1 MMQVFFLIDNWIWVD
16 YVIAV
21 LLGLAAL
28 RGLFRGLLKELFA
41 LGSWLVAI
49 MIGVQYNVELAFL
62 LQNAITNPAIRVAS
76 AFVVLVAI
84 TLLFAALINFLL
96 SELIYKSGFSLIN
109 RLFGFCLGL
118 IKGSLLVLILILL
131 AGLGTI
137 PEVPWW
143 KQSLL
148 IPPFQSLVVWLKDYI
163 PSNLAG
169 YINFR

>member
-1 MMQVFFLIDNWIWVD
+1 MQAFLETANWIWVD

-21 LLGLAAL
+21 LLGLPAL

-41 LGSWLVAI
+41 LGSWLLAI
-49 MIGVQYNVELAFL
+49 VIGLQYNAEVAFL
-62 LQNAITNPAIRVAS
+62 LQNTIVNPTNRVAS
-76 AFVVLVAI
+76 AFGVLVAV

-96 SELIYKSGFSLIN
+96 SELIYKSGLGLLN
-109 RLFGFCLGL
+109 RGFGFCFGF
-118 IKGSLLVLILILL
+118 IKGSVLVLILIFLS
-131 AGLGTI
+131 GLSAI
-137 PEVPWW
+137 PEDPWW

-148 IPPFQSLVVWLKDYI
+148 IPPFQSLAIWLKEYI

>member
-1 MMQVFFLIDNWIWVD
+1 MQSFLATTNWIWVD

-21 LLGLAAL
+21 LLGLQAL

-41 LGSWLVAI
+41 LASWMVAVV
-49 MIGVQYNVELAFL
+49 IGLQYNAEVAFL
-62 LQNAITNPAIRVAS
+62 LQHSIANPITRILS
-76 AFVVLVAI
+76 AFAILVVI

-96 SELIYKSGFSLIN
+96 SELIYKSGLGLLN
-109 RLFGFCLGL
+109 RLFGFCIGFV
-118 IKGSLLVLILILL
+118 KGSLMVLVLMFF
-131 AGLGTI
+131 AGFSAI
-137 PEVPWW
+137 PEDPWW

-148 IPPFQSLVVWLKDYI
+148 IPPFQSLAVWLKEYI

>member
-1 MMQVFFLIDNWIWVD
+1 MQAFLATANWIWVD

-21 LLGLAAL
+21 LLGLPAL

-41 LGSWLVAI
+41 LGAWLLAI
-49 MIGVQYNVELAFL
+49 VIGLQYNAEVAFL
-62 LQNAITNPAIRVAS
+62 LQNNIANPITRIAS
-76 AFVVLVAI
+76 AFGILVAI

-96 SELIYKSGFSLIN
+96 SELIYKSGLGLLN
-109 RLFGFCLGL
+109 RLLGFGFGF
-118 IKGSLLVLILILL
+118 IKGSVLVLILIFL
-131 AGLGTI
+131 AGLSTI
-137 PEVPWW
+137 PEDPWW

-148 IPPFQSLVVWLKDYI
+148 IPPFQALAMWLKEYI

>member
-1 MMQVFFLIDNWIWVD
+1 MQNFLVTANWIWVD

-21 LLGLAAL
+21 LLGLPAL

-41 LGSWLVAI
+41 IGSWLVAI
-49 MIGVQYNVELAFL
+49 VIGLQYNVEVAFL
-62 LQNAITNPAIRVAS
+62 LQTSIANPITRIAS
-76 AFVVLVAI
+76 AFGILVTI

-96 SELIYKSGFSLIN
+96 SELIYKSGLGLLN
-109 RLFGFCLGL
+109 RLFGFCLGF
-118 IKGSLLVLILILL
+118 IKGSVLVLILIFL
-131 AGLGTI
+131 AGLSAI
-137 PEVPWW
+137 PEDPWW

-148 IPPFQSLVVWLKDYI
+148 LPPFQSLAIWLKQYI